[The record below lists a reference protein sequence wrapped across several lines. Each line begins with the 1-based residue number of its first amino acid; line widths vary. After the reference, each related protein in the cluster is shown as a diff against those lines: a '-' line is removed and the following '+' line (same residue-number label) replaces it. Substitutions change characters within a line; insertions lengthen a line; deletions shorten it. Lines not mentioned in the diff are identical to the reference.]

1 MLEIIFFTE
10 ANEIERC
17 NVPEN
22 VYEKL
27 AQTGFYD
34 LSESFLEHLIIEDDE
49 DYYEVFKLD
58 EDNRKKYI
66 DFLGQ
71 IWYNF
76 DNIFL
81 KGEFYEQ
88 KNIFY
93 ASFGYL
99 TGGCDALV
107 LVDRLQAGWRGICRY
122 HRC

>member
-34 LSESFLEHLIIEDDE
+34 LSESSLEHLIIEDDE

-66 DFLGQ
+66 DFLEAERHLELKE
-71 IWYNF
+71 
-76 DNIFL
+76 IFGMN
-81 KGEFYEQ
+81 KEFYLNKDITECLCYIKMLTVLIELFYD
-88 KNIFY
+88 KNNVY
-93 ASFGYL
+93 MWL
-99 TGGCDALV
+99 E
-107 LVDRLQAGWRGICRY
+107 
-122 HRC
+122 